1 MSTDPDA
8 DNALLDREADP
19 PAGESFAAWHARK
32 RAAEVRRLAKR
43 AEEAALPKRE
53 DDESP

>member
-1 MSTDPDA
+1 MTDA
-8 DNALLDREADP
+8 DNAVLDREADP
-19 PAGESFAAWHARK
+19 PASESFAAWHRRM

-53 DDESP
+53 ET